1 MFITQSTSSGM
12 NTSTDMS
19 CHKRSLQIKL
29 LGSADGAPP
38 HSTTLLPKLNAVLP
52 KLNAVLPKLN
62 AVCRIHLLYFQ
73 FMCRSSISLL
83 LVPNK
88 ESPPNLVAVSLHL
101 IAVFLFALP

>member
-1 MFITQSTSSGM
+1 
-12 NTSTDMS
+12 MS

-73 FMCRSSISLL
+73 FMCRISNYLS
-83 LVPNK
+83 LVPK
-88 ESPPNLVAVSLHL
+88 YESLPDLVAVPPHL
-101 IAVFLFALP
+101 VAVFLFALP